1 MGLASRAV
9 KGTFCYQIADLT
21 VNVGGRLK
29 ACQLSL
35 SLLSK
40 GFDIQIV
47 GRLLQIGMAVNRKQR
62 KN

>member
-1 MGLASRAV
+1 MNASRLEVPTFFALRS
-9 KGTFCYQIADLT
+9 KGL
-21 VNVGGRLK
+21 GGRLK

-40 GFDIQIV
+40 SFDIQVV